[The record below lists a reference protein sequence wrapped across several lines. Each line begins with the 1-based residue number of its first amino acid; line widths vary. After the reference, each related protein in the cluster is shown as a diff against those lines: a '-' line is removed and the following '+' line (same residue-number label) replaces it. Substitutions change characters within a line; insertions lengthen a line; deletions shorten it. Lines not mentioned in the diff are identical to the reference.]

1 MNQKLY
7 FWVEKYLFNPSI
19 PQKLLSFFLLPLS
32 AIYCS
37 IVILKRKFAKAKDFH
52 IPIISIGNLI
62 VGGSGKTPITIA
74 LAEEKKDAFI
84 ILRGYKRESKGLIMI
99 SDKGKI
105 LSGVRTSGDEAM
117 LFATALPQAS
127 VIVSENRVKA
137 IEYAKT
143 LGAKVI
149 FLDDGFSKSHI
160 KKLDILIKPQLPNIN
175 NFCLP
180 SGPYREPKSLYTPR
194 TGLRTHDRLVFEEEK
209 DFTRTVTIDDK
220 TDRMV
225 LVTAISKPE
234 RLEPFVPSHIQRVYF
249 PDHYA
254 YTQRELDAILR
265 EYCADSIL
273 TTTKD
278 AVKMQN
284 FNIPLSILTLNITL
298 KDELIQIVDTFI
310 EDFAKISK
318 K

>member
-19 PQKLLSFFLLPLS
+19 FQKILSFFLLPLS
-32 AIYCS
+32 ALYCL
-37 IVILKRKFAKAKDFH
+37 IVIIKRKFSKEIDFD

-62 VGGSGKTPITIA
+62 VGGTGKTPVTIA
-74 LAEEKKDAFI
+74 LAKGKEDAFI
-84 ILRGYKRESKGLIMI
+84 ILRGYKRNSKGLIMI

-105 LSGVRTSGDEAM
+105 LSDVKTSGDEAM
-117 LFATALPQAS
+117 LFATSLPSAS
-127 VIVSENRVKA
+127 VIVSEDRVKA
-137 IEYAKT
+137 IQKAKH

-160 KKLDILIKPQLPNIN
+160 KKLDILIKPQLQNIN

-180 SGPYREPKSLYTPR
+180 SGPYREPKSLYKKSI
-194 TGLRTHDRLVFEEEK
+194 VVEENS
-209 DFTRTVTIDDK
+209 DFKREVSIENK
-220 TDRMV
+220 TNRMV

-234 RLEPFVPSHIQRVYF
+234 RLESFIPSHIERVYF

-265 EYCADSIL
+265 RYCADSIL

-278 AVKMQN
+278 AVKMQE
-284 FNIPLSILTLNITL
+284 FNTPLSILKLNITL
-298 KDELIQIVDTFI
+298 KEEIIKLVDTFI
-310 EDFAKISK
+310 EDFAKISQK
-318 K
+318 